1 VLRLAWRGVRHNRGR
16 YLATLVAILTGVAFF
31 VTTSS
36 IADGVIDALEGD
48 VDRQYGTVEVAIV
61 VDDSGEEGDAFADK
75 ARVAGPV
82 ADRVLAVDGVEAGE
96 GILTGSVA
104 FLGDDGKPFA
114 DGATGRLWVE
124 DEELNPVDVAEG
136 RAPAA
141 AGEIA
146 VDAGLAEDEDLAVGE
161 EVTLLAL
168 DGRHEVTIV
177 GLTEFGDSDAIDGGG
192 TVSIPAATAFD
203 WLSAGQVEYEA
214 LYLRGSRSQDDLVAA
229 VTPLVP
235 EGFRV
240 QSGDDFRAD
249 RRDEIGAPGRVL
261 KQALQFFSLLALLV
275 GAFVIYNTFSVIVA
289 QRLREIAVLAAVGAT
304 PRQIRRSLRYEG
316 LVIGLIGSA
325 LGVIAGI
332 ALSYLVVLLLGAFG
346 ADLPGGGVAVSPSTV
361 AGGIVAG
368 TVITFLS
375 VVIPA
380 RRASRTE
387 PIEALRSAEVE
398 ATGVPRGRT
407 IIAAALVVL
416 GFAGLIFGGGLAS
429 VGLGALALFVGVI
442 VAGPFIAIA
451 GTRILRPLMSRFGLE
466 GRLAADNTA
475 RNPKRTATTANAL
488 LIGVFLVSL
497 VTVAGTSAKDYV
509 VGEIKKLE
517 SADYLISSD
526 GGTLDAALIADI
538 ESIDGVNEASAFRR
552 EAVTLDGTASLL
564 STADVAALQ
573 EIADINVSEGSLDD
587 LRDGAIAVIEDQD
600 GEDERRRVGGT
611 VTVADSAGQSVDLE
625 VVAVLGTSIDALQT
639 GSLVTEETFDGLV
652 GDTAPTVAF
661 VDVESG
667 DQSDTKDAIEEATA
681 LRPDITV
688 TEGNALART
697 VGSIFDFVINL
708 VNVLLLMSVVI
719 ALIGIVNTLSLSILE
734 RRRELGLLRAVG
746 MTDRTVH
753 RMIRLES
760 VLIAALGTV
769 TGLVLG
775 AVVGWTLVRTIDRL
789 TEADISLSVPWLPL
803 AIILVAGVAL
813 GLLASLIP
821 ARRSTRLDVLDAI
834 QPT

>member
-48 VDRQYGTVEVAIV
+48 VDRQYGTVDVAIV

-82 ADRVLAVDGVEAGE
+82 ADRVLAVEGVEAGE

-146 VDAGLAEDEDLAVGE
+146 VDAGLAEDDDLAVGE

-526 GGTLDAALIADI
+526 GGTLDAALIADL

-573 EIADINVSEGSLDD
+573 EIADIDVSEGSLDD
-587 LRDGAIAVIEDQD
+587 LRDGAIAVIEDQA

-775 AVVGWTLVRTIDRL
+775 AVVGWTLVRSIDRL
-789 TEADISLSVPWLPL
+789 TEADISLSIPWLPL